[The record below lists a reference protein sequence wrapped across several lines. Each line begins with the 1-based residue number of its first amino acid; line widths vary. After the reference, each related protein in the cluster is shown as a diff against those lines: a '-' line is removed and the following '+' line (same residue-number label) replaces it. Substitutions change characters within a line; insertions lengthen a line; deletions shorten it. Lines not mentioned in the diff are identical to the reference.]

1 MVRDTS
7 RAVTN
12 AASVTAAV
20 VVPPGLDNACSIQT
34 HRNTPMKNCHLPDQ
48 PQATPL
54 TQKQRHLNR
63 RQRKKNHL
71 GEFQEWGLSI
81 AAPLVGCDT
90 DATMDAF
97 IDDFLAVVE
106 SHKLM
111 FGGGFGT
118 ASVAEL
124 DGVLA
129 KPWRGS
135 MMQAQAESVMAW
147 LAADGRVDAVTSC
160 IWIDS
165 WHGDY

>member
-1 MVRDTS
+1 MPEIPALGEHHTMPIL
-7 RAVTN
+7 T
-12 AASVTAAV
+12 
-20 VVPPGLDNACSIQT
+20 
-34 HRNTPMKNCHLPDQ
+34 LPTQ

-90 DATMDAF
+90 KATMDAF
-97 IDDFLAVVE
+97 IDDFLAEVE

-118 ASVAEL
+118 ASVANL

-129 KPWRGS
+129 KPGRGS
-135 MMQAQAESVMAW
+135 MTQAQAESVMAW
-147 LAADGRVDAVTSC
+147 LAADWRVNAVTSC